1 MERGDL
7 NNCQTQKSLVKHP
20 YTKNS
25 LLKATLNSYKLRT
38 VQFVV
43 LINTKYVFNKNDE
56 KKTKHVTLD
65 NFIHNSTLSTY
76 GSDNILGTKPLCP
89 STNATIRVSEF
100 RVEIQM

>member
-56 KKTKHVTLD
+56 KKQNMLLLITL
-65 NFIHNSTLSTY
+65 FT
-76 GSDNILGTKPLCP
+76 ILLYQPMGRT
-89 STNATIRVSEF
+89 TF
-100 RVEIQM
+100 